1 MEQRSITKAIVLSSA
16 VMAIGVTNS
25 YAAEK
30 GTVNVDVLNIRSG
43 AGTNHSVITK
53 AYKGNVVEILD
64 QSNGWYKVKLSNGT
78 TGWASG
84 QYITKGSG
92 SNSGEVAVS
101 GYGTVTTST
110 LNVRSG
116 VGTSNSIIGKVHKGD
131 RVELLASKSG
141 WYKIRL
147 SNGSTGWASGDYITK
162 GSNNSSSNSGE
173 VAVSGYGTVTTST
186 LNVRSGAGTSYSI
199 VGKVYKGNKVE
210 LLASK
215 NGWYKI
221 KLSNGKTGWA
231 SSDYITKGSDNSGND
246 SGEVAISGYGTVTTS
261 TLNVRSGAGT
271 SYSVVGKVYKGN
283 KVELLASKNGW
294 YKIKLS
300 NGKTGW
306 ASSDYIKKG
315 SGSASSEDTTNPS
328 ENKREAVVNLAKA
341 QLGKPYVWGAEGP
354 DSFDCSGLMYYV
366 YKNGAGKTL
375 PRTSVEQSKVGTT
388 VSKSNLK
395 PGDLIFSST
404 NGTGNVSHVGI
415 YIGNGE
421 MIHAP
426 KPGSNV
432 QKANINSSYWSGV
445 HLWSKSVL

>member
-1 MEQRSITKAIVLSSA
+1 MNQRSITKAIVLSSA

-53 AYKGNVVEILD
+53 AYKGNTVEILD
-64 QSNGWYKVKLSNGT
+64 QSSGWYKVKLSNGT
-78 TGWASG
+78 VGWASG

-92 SNSGEVAVS
+92 NSSESSES

-116 VGTSNSIIGKVHKGD
+116 AGTSNSIIGKVYKGD
-131 RVELLASKSG
+131 RVELLASQNG

-162 GSNNSSSNSGE
+162 GSGNSGNNSSESGYGTVTTSTLNVRSGAGTSYSVIGKVNKGDRVELLASKSGWYKIKLSNGNTGWASGDYITKGSDNSGNNSGE
-173 VAVSGYGTVTTST
+173 SSVSGYGTVTTST
-186 LNVRSGAGTSYSI
+186 LNVRSGAGTSYSVI
-199 VGKVYKGNKVE
+199 GKVNKGDRVE

-221 KLSNGKTGWA
+221 KLSNGSTGWA
-231 SSDYITKGSDNSGND
+231 SADYITKGS
-246 SGEVAISGYGTVTTS
+246 
-261 TLNVRSGAGT
+261 
-271 SYSVVGKVYKGN
+271 
-283 KVELLASKNGW
+283 
-294 YKIKLS
+294 
-300 NGKTGW
+300 
-306 ASSDYIKKG
+306 G
-315 SGSASSEDTTNPS
+315 SGGGTTNPS
-328 ENKREAVVNLAKA
+328 ENKRESVVNLAKA
-341 QLGKPYVWGAEGP
+341 QIGKPYVWGAEGP
-354 DSFDCSGLMYYV
+354 DSFDCSGLMYYI
-366 YKNGAGKTL
+366 YKNAAGKTL

-445 HLWSKSVL
+445 YLWSKSVL